1 MLRDMKSD
9 HQVYISSNN
18 NCTVKKKADPTACV
32 FVARNI
38 SDNELNRSVFDL
50 FRQYG
55 RLLNVKT
62 LRDWMGRPYAFVQ
75 FENVHESKKALKEC
89 QGIVLHGRHIRCEPA
104 RVNRT
109 LCLISLHLQFDEHYL
124 RSKLSVFGDI
134 EDVIVTQHPNF
145 HAAFIQFQYRDDAI
159 HAYSTLKNTEYQ
171 HPWLVHWSSNVDM
184 NNISNMMT
192 DQRFIDKH
200 CIYVGN
206 LNESVNEESLIQLF
220 NQYGTIVHTRII
232 RKYRGNDKH
241 IFAFIKYQHESE
253 AANAIQNGN
262 GRVWNHSQLYVCYRK
277 YSFIQTISIAQQ
289 SRLNTMFFNPYYY
302 LPTSPVDTSTS
313 YDYYYSPHG
322 YYLDT
327 YSPIHYVYLPQY

>member
-220 NQYGTIVHTRII
+220 NQY
-232 RKYRGNDKH
+232 
-241 IFAFIKYQHESE
+241 

-262 GRVWNHSQLYVCYRK
+262 GRVWNHNQLYVCYRK

-313 YDYYYSPHG
+313 YDYYYAPHG